1 MEMIALVISILSLI
15 IGSIAYI
22 RSRGRRDIRTVER
35 TLDGRIEEL
44 RSLAHRAGDSLAVN
58 VKAGYQRSIRAIGEV
73 VSLVRALNETSVE
86 EVREDLRAIS
96 ETLDRLSVRA
106 AREINE
112 VKAGMVAAVV
122 EAEESLRR
130 AVEEAGARLAVIE
143 AKQQLALSRLAA
155 ARDDLVEA
163 ESHVE
168 AAMLSLKTARSLTTE
183 HAESLEDAQKHAQ
196 RTLVELRARANTVKA
211 TLDSLIKRN
220 NLLLAEM
227 SGGARRSRMA
237 A

>member
-1 MEMIALVISILSLI
+1 MEILALVISILSLI

-22 RSRGRRDIRTVER
+22 RSGGRQEFRTVER
-35 TLDGRIEEL
+35 TLNERIEEL
-44 RSLAHRAGDSLAVN
+44 RSLTHRAGDSLAVS
-58 VKAGYQRSIRAIGEV
+58 VKAGYQRSIRAIGEM
-73 VSLVRALNETSVE
+73 VSLVKALNETSVE

-112 VKAGMVAAVV
+112 VRAGMVAGVV

-130 AVEEAGARLAVIE
+130 AVEEARARLAVIE
-143 AKQQLALSRLAA
+143 AKHQLALARLAVT
-155 ARDDLVEA
+155 RNDLEEA

-183 HAESLEDAQKHAQ
+183 QVESLEDAHKQAQ
-196 RTLVELRARANTVKA
+196 RMLVELRAKTSTVKA

-227 SGGARRSRMA
+227 SGGARPSRMA

>member
-1 MEMIALVISILSLI
+1 MEILALVISILSLI
-15 IGSIAYI
+15 IGLIAYI
-22 RSRGRRDIRTVER
+22 RSGGRQDIRAVER
-35 TLDGRIEEL
+35 TLNERIEEL
-44 RSLAHRAGDSLAVN
+44 RPLVHRAGDSLAVS
-58 VKAGYQRSIRAIGEV
+58 VRAGYQRSIRAIGEL
-73 VSLVRALNETSVE
+73 VSLVRALGETAVE

-96 ETLDRLSVRA
+96 ETLDRLSARA
-106 AREINE
+106 AREIKE
-112 VKAGMVAAVV
+112 VKAGMTAAAV

-130 AVEEAGARLAVIE
+130 AVEEAGARLAVVE
-143 AKQQLALSRLAA
+143 AKQRLALSRLAVT
-155 ARDDLVEA
+155 RNDLIEA

-183 HAESLEDAQKHAQ
+183 HAESLEDAQKQAK
-196 RTLVELRARANTVKA
+196 RMLVELRSKTNTVKA

-227 SGGARRSRMA
+227 SGGARPSRMA

>member
-1 MEMIALVISILSLI
+1 M
-15 IGSIAYI
+15 
-22 RSRGRRDIRTVER
+22 
-35 TLDGRIEEL
+35 
-44 RSLAHRAGDSLAVN
+44 
-58 VKAGYQRSIRAIGEV
+58 
-73 VSLVRALNETSVE
+73 VSLVRALSETAVE

-112 VKAGMVAAVV
+112 VKAGMSAAVV

-130 AVEEAGARLAVIE
+130 AVEEARARLAVIE
-143 AKQQLALSRLAA
+143 SKQRLAA
-155 ARDDLVEA
+155 ARLALARNDLVDA

-168 AAMLSLKTARSLTTE
+168 AVMLSLKTARSLTAR
-183 HAESLEDAQKHAQ
+183 HAESLEDLQKQAR
-196 RTLVELRARANTVKA
+196 RTLVELRAKANTLKA

-227 SGGARRSRMA
+227 SGGARLSRMA

>member
-1 MEMIALVISILSLI
+1 MEILALVISILSLI

-22 RSRGRRDIRTVER
+22 RSGGRQEIRAVEL
-35 TLDGRIEEL
+35 TLNERMEEL
-44 RSLAHRAGDSLAVN
+44 RSLVHRAGDSMAVS
-58 VKAGYQRSIRAIGEV
+58 VRAGYKRSIRAIGEM
-73 VSLVRALNETSVE
+73 VSLVRALSETAVE

-112 VKAGMVAAVV
+112 VKAGMSAAVV

-130 AVEEAGARLAVIE
+130 AVEEAKARLAMIESKQQLAAARLAV
-143 AKQQLALSRLAA
+143 AC
-155 ARDDLVEA
+155 DDLVNA

-168 AAMLSLKTARSLTTE
+168 AAMSSLKTARSLTTR
-183 HAESLEDAQKHAQ
+183 HAESLEDLQKQAR
-196 RTLVELRARANTVKA
+196 RTLVELRAKANTLKA

-227 SGGARRSRMA
+227 SGGARLSRMA

>member
-1 MEMIALVISILSLI
+1 MEILALVISILSLI

-22 RSRGRRDIRTVER
+22 RSGGRQYIRAVER
-35 TLDGRIEEL
+35 TLNERIEEL
-44 RSLAHRAGDSLAVN
+44 RPLVHRAGDSLAVS
-58 VKAGYQRSIRAIGEV
+58 VRAGYQRSIRAIGEMF
-73 VSLVRALNETSVE
+73 SLVIALSETAVE

-130 AVEEAGARLAVIE
+130 AVEEARARLAVIE
-143 AKQQLALSRLAA
+143 AKQQLAVARLAV
-155 ARDDLVEA
+155 ARNDLLDA
-163 ESHVE
+163 ESRVE
-168 AAMLSLKTARSLTTE
+168 AAMLSLKTARSLTTG
-183 HAESLEDAQKHAQ
+183 HAESLEDLQKQAQ
-196 RTLVELRARANTVKA
+196 RTLVELRVKANTLKA

-227 SGGARRSRMA
+227 SGGARPSRMA